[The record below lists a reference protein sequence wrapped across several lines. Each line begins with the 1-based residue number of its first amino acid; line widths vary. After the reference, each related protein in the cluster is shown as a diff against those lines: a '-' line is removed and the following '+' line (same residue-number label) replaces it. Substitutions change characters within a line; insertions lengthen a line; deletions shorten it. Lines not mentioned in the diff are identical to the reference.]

1 MNHFAIQ
8 HKLMKY
14 YKSTILQ
21 LKKKVFKYLGPGKE
35 LYDHQSATII
45 NPTPQHGPKH
55 PAKTR

>member
-1 MNHFAIQ
+1 
-8 HKLMKY
+8 MKY